1 MTGDFRVIVASSRD
15 LKQEVAAGRFREDLY
30 FRLNVLAFLLPPL
43 RSRVEDIAP
52 LSKRFM
58 VKYGVEL
65 GKDVVE
71 IDPAA
76 IAILEQYLFPGNVR
90 ELQNVIERA
99 MISCKGKILTAG
111 DLLPWELRDV
121 TAPVTVTVT

>member
-1 MTGDFRVIVASSRD
+1 MEI
-15 LKQEVAAGRFREDLY
+15 
-30 FRLNVLAFLLPPL
+30 
-43 RSRVEDIAP
+43 
-52 LSKRFM
+52 
-58 VKYGVEL
+58 

-76 IAILEQYLFPGNVR
+76 IAILERHPFSGNVR

-111 DLLPWELRDV
+111 DLPRELREV
-121 TAPVTVTVT
+121 TAPV